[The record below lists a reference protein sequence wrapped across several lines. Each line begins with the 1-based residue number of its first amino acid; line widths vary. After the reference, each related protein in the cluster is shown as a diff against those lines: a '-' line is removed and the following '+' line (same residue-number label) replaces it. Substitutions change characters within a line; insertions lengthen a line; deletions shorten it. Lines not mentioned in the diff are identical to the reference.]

1 MTDQHRAT
9 PEQWAALEEQSAP
22 EYDNT
27 ILELRAR
34 VEALEASTAC
44 PYIVTSDEGT
54 SYCRLAERVAAPT
67 TAEAQPEPQ
76 GPTEAELK
84 TFACEWWRSFGFAK
98 DKATCT
104 WVIDQVAPE
113 HFADFSRDVLQRW
126 HRPAIEPV
134 PVSERLPEPHTKVI
148 AHYLNDLGNSR
159 TILAEWVPAKSR
171 TDDCLVDDDFAEYDE
186 EANEY
191 YWPEGWYESIEN
203 WDDYGAVF
211 VHEGMITHWQPL
223 PPRPH
228 HALPVPQQEVK

>member
-1 MTDQHRAT
+1 MTTPHRAT
-9 PEQWAALEEQSAP
+9 PSDWAWLEGNSTCDRCDAAWSRGL
-22 EYDNT
+22 
-27 ILELRAR
+27 IELRAR
-34 VEALEASTAC
+34 IEKLELASENK
-44 PYIVTSDEGT
+44 DD
-54 SYCRLAERVAAPT
+54 LL
-67 TAEAQPEPQ
+67 AQPEPQ
-76 GPTEAELK
+76 GPSDEELLELLSRASGLPEPDSYIVDGGRIMAEPGEILS
-84 TFACEWWRSFGFAK
+84 FARAVLARFA
-98 DKATCT
+98 
-104 WVIDQVAPE
+104 
-113 HFADFSRDVLQRW
+113 
-126 HRPAIEPV
+126 RPAIEPV

-186 EANEY
+186 EADEY